1 MTSDQV
7 EVAFIHRG
15 RQIET
20 RVCSRPDAHK
30 LGMQMVTTY
39 ASLIRGNYAIR
50 ELPAI
55 ARKTKP
61 VSKPQIKVSHYF
73 TIVT

>member
-1 MTSDQV
+1 
-7 EVAFIHRG
+7 
-15 RQIET
+15 
-20 RVCSRPDAHK
+20 
-30 LGMQMVTTY
+30 MQMVTTY